1 MNTPGSGMYMTG
13 ESLLRLPSSKLTRV
27 VPELTWVRWYIRH
40 TEWLEE
46 TDKTGAMEGNAWRL
60 QALGPGGM

>member
-1 MNTPGSGMYMTG
+1 MLMI
-13 ESLLRLPSSKLTRV
+13 
-27 VPELTWVRWYIRH
+27 VRWYIRH

-46 TDKTGAMEGNAWRL
+46 TDHTGAMEGNAWRL

>member
-1 MNTPGSGMYMTG
+1 MMGECLLFSSICGRQADTG
-13 ESLLRLPSSKLTRV
+13 
-27 VPELTWVRWYIRH
+27 RWYIRH

-46 TDKTGAMEGNAWRL
+46 TDQSGAMEGNAWRL

>member
-1 MNTPGSGMYMTG
+1 MMGK
-13 ESLLRLPSSKLTRV
+13 SLSTRLLPTRLSKLIRIS
-27 VPELTWVRWYIRH
+27 WYIRH

-46 TDKTGAMEGNAWRL
+46 TDHTGAMEGNAWRL